1 MQKVL
6 RSLIHELFPLELR
19 YQIELLSLRRD
30 ITNQDKQDELLKLLK
45 SFNIPDI
52 VQLGPGTNRY
62 AFRVKGFAIKIA
74 TDKDGKIDN
83 LKEFKMSKRLYPYV
97 IKVYEISENNTI
109 LVTEYIQPFI
119 SYGEMQAHATQ
130 IKEILNKLSK
140 VYLIGDV
147 GITSKNFGNWGT
159 RIGSDNPVC
168 LDFAYVYDV
177 SSSLFICNKCKANA
191 MLVPDK
197 NYTKLICSNPGCQ
210 ATFTFEDIRR
220 KISLDMHL
228 QEIGDMS
235 QEAYVLDSSNVK
247 TELTP
252 ERSRYLM
259 KDYKKH
265 KKDENDVLNEEE
277 PTPDNFVMEH
287 EPEFY
292 IQKKKQ
298 EETNSMDGNLIL
310 EARMFGEQFAGKKSN
325 RPVIAATPIREISRK
340 DIPEMPFESKESIDV
355 IAKPVPSQ
363 TELAFEGK
371 MDPDNS
377 IDKLMDDIPS
387 IRDLKETDEP
397 KEIEENNH
405 IEEDI
410 VDEVKPVSNSPFI
423 PQFVNNMHRAISKL
437 STKIHDN
444 LYDQELYETI
454 RADLTTTNGFYPG
467 DFYRIVQNAIFRS
480 LTIYLDME
488 ATEVVN
494 QKTGKNSV
502 VYKAPDDLNNSKYYP
517 MLKFIERFWINR
529 DINDL
534 EKVSDI
540 MERYRSLY
548 NDYLGMDRNWLPTF
562 TARLTSKLTIA
573 DKFTIQKIADI
584 IANDWCD
591 NTSIDTDT
599 VDKSD
604 NLEVE
609 SNNTV
614 LTDQDRKDSELQST
628 VETSN
633 YEAEDDD
640 FDESD
645 EDNDDTSLVS
655 VEIYHQEKND
665 VIKVNYTD
673 ETGENTIPIKGKL
686 AEYTNI
692 NKILPIP
699 KTEAEH
705 RLRKLAGPWGWLY
718 YITPDFIFTTTN
730 PEHWLKKN
738 NYSGIPTDDLN
749 KTYKYAILG
758 YIDNSWI
765 MGLYCVEGIYI
776 CEKNPETGND
786 ELNLTEDPKIMS
798 QVNNLILTTFSNSAN
813 EVNLDD
819 IDASDIHTED
829 EILDFLKS
837 VTDSEN
843 NIQDDNTCEHD
854 DQENAQDKEEEEYS
868 DMEEFAEA
876 TRIGNIAKNNE
887 SKENGDSSITT
898 LLTPIRRK

>member
-1 MQKVL
+1 MICMQKVL

-119 SYGEMQAHATQ
+119 SYGEMQAHAIQ

-191 MLVPDK
+191 MLVPDT

-235 QEAYVLDSSNVK
+235 QEAYILDSSNVK

-265 KKDENDVLNEEE
+265 KKDEDDVLKEEE

-325 RPVIAATPIREISRK
+325 RPVIVATPIREISRK
-340 DIPEMPFESKESIDV
+340 DIPEMPFENKESIDV

-363 TELAFEGK
+363 TKLAFEGK

-387 IRDLKETDEP
+387 IRDLKEYEESDEP
-397 KEIEENNH
+397 KEAEETNH
-405 IEEDI
+405 TDVEVVEETKQSTND
-410 VDEVKPVSNSPFI
+410 NLFI

-488 ATEVVN
+488 PTEITN

-502 VYKAPDDLNNSKYYP
+502 IYKAPDDLNNCKYYP

-548 NDYLGMDRNWLPTF
+548 DDYLGMDRNWIPTF
-562 TARLTSKLTIA
+562 TARLAGKLTIA

-599 VDKSD
+599 VDNSD
-604 NLEVE
+604 NLEVD

-614 LTDQDRKDSELQST
+614 QDTKDSKLQST
-628 VETSN
+628 METR
-633 YEAEDDD
+633 YEAEDDSL
-640 FDESD
+640 ESN
-645 EDNDDTSLVS
+645 EENDDTSLVS
-655 VEIYHQEKND
+655 VEIYSHEKFD
-665 VIKVNYTD
+665 IIKVKYTD
-673 ETGENTIPIKGKL
+673 DTGENTIPIKGRL
-686 AEYTNI
+686 ADYTNI
-692 NKILPIP
+692 NKILPTP
-699 KTEAEH
+699 KTEEEN
-705 RLRKLAGPWGWLY
+705 RLRRLAGIWGWLY
-718 YITPDFIFTTTN
+718 YITPDFIFTTTD

-738 NYSGIPTDDLN
+738 NYTGIPTDDLN

-758 YIDNSWI
+758 YVDNCWI
-765 MGLYCVEGIYI
+765 IGLYCVEGIYL
-776 CEKNPETGND
+776 CEKNPETGDD
-786 ELNLTEDPKIMS
+786 ELNLTDDPTILA
-798 QVNNLILTTFSNSAN
+798 QVNNMILSTFANSSNN
-813 EVNLDD
+813 VNLDD
-819 IDASDIHTED
+819 IDASEIHTEE
-829 EILDFLKS
+829 EILDILKS
-837 VTDSEN
+837 ITASEN
-843 NIQDDNTCEHD
+843 ESKSEDQETTQDD
-854 DQENAQDKEEEEYS
+854 EEEYS

-876 TRIGNIAKNNE
+876 TRIGNLARNNNN
-887 SKENGDSSITT
+887 SKEDESSPVM
-898 LLTPIRRK
+898 LTPIRRK